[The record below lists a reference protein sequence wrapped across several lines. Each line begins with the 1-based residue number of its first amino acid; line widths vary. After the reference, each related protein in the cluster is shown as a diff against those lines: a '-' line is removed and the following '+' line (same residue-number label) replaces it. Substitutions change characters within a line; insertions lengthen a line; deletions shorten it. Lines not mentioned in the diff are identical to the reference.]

1 MRKLKT
7 IEMHRMT
14 VSDFK
19 QSDKMPLIVM
29 LDDVRSLHNV
39 GSVFRSG
46 DAMSFCNRFR
56 YKSKHFIS
64 FIRLFL
70 QNVLLLH
77 QLIQHDT
84 NIIRYVPGAEHC
96 LTLDKQG

>member
-1 MRKLKT
+1 M
-7 IEMHRMT
+7 
-14 VSDFK
+14 
-19 QSDKMPLIVM
+19 
-29 LDDVRSLHNV
+29 DDWGLYNKVRQFV
-39 GSVFRSG
+39 GL
-46 DAMSFCNRFR
+46 SFCNRFR

-84 NIIRYVPGAEHC
+84 NIIRYVLGAEHC

>member
-1 MRKLKT
+1 MDDWGLYNK
-7 IEMHRMT
+7 
-14 VSDFK
+14 VK
-19 QSDKMPLIVM
+19 QF
-29 LDDVRSLHNV
+29 V
-39 GSVFRSG
+39 GL
-46 DAMSFCNRFR
+46 SFCNRFR

>member
-1 MRKLKT
+1 MISLAKGAKREVKDYMLTRFACYLIAQNGDPKKEEIAFAQGYFALQT
-7 IEMHRMT
+7 RRAA
-14 VSDFK
+14 VSYTH
-19 QSDKMPLIVM
+19 L
-29 LDDVRSLHNV
+29 
-39 GSVFRSG
+39 
-46 DAMSFCNRFR
+46 
-56 YKSKHFIS
+56 KHFIS

>member
-46 DAMSFCNRFR
+46 DAFR
-56 YKSKHFIS
+56 IEYGLTWKM
-64 FIRLFL
+64 L
-70 QNVLLLH
+70 QSV
-77 QLIQHDT
+77 
-84 NIIRYVPGAEHC
+84 V
-96 LTLDKQG
+96 